1 MPTGWGAGADA
12 ARCTDMKQRFLLDGA
27 EYLTDALSE
36 EGRNLVKQLKFT
48 QLKLLELNNQTAL
61 MTKAKNAYI
70 ADLKMEIVKERSG
83 VDLSAL
89 FTDD

>member
-1 MPTGWGAGADA
+1 MNQKFWIDDVEYS
-12 ARCTDMKQRFLLDGA
+12 TDG
-27 EYLTDALSE
+27 LSE
-36 EGRNLVKQLKFT
+36 EGYGLVKQLKFT
-48 QLKLLELNNQTAL
+48 QLRLLELSNQRAL

-70 ADLKMEIVKERSG
+70 ADLKMEIVRERSG

>member
-1 MPTGWGAGADA
+1 MSTEWEAVAKA
-12 ARCTDMKQRFLLDGA
+12 ASWSGMKQRFLLDGV
-27 EYLTDALSE
+27 EYSTDGLSE
-36 EGRNLVKQLKFT
+36 EGSGLVKQLEFT
-48 QLKLLELNNQTAL
+48 QLRLYELSNQSAL

-70 ADLKMEIVKERSG
+70 TDLKMEIIRERSG

>member
-1 MPTGWGAGADA
+1 
-12 ARCTDMKQRFLLDGA
+12 MKQRFLLDGV
-27 EYLTDALSE
+27 EYSTDGLSE
-36 EGRNLVKQLKFT
+36 EGSGFVKQLEFA
-48 QLKLLELNNQTAL
+48 QLRLHELSNQSVL

-70 ADLKMEIVKERSG
+70 ADLKMEIIKERSG

>member
-1 MPTGWGAGADA
+1 MNQLFWIDGVEYS
-12 ARCTDMKQRFLLDGA
+12 TDG
-27 EYLTDALSE
+27 LSE
-36 EGRNLVKQLKFT
+36 EGSVLVKQLQFT
-48 QLKLLELNNQTAL
+48 QLRLDELSNQKAL

>member
-1 MPTGWGAGADA
+1 MFWIDGVEYS
-12 ARCTDMKQRFLLDGA
+12 TDG
-27 EYLTDALSE
+27 LSE
-36 EGRNLVKQLKFT
+36 EGSVLVKQLQFT
-48 QLKLLELNNQTAL
+48 QLRLDELSNQKAL

>member
-1 MPTGWGAGADA
+1 MGQKFWIDGVEYS
-12 ARCTDMKQRFLLDGA
+12 TDG
-27 EYLTDALSE
+27 LSE
-36 EGRNLVKQLKFT
+36 EGSGLVKQLKFT
-48 QLKLLELNNQTAL
+48 QLKLLELSNQRAL

-70 ADLKMEIVKERSG
+70 ADLKMEIIKERSG